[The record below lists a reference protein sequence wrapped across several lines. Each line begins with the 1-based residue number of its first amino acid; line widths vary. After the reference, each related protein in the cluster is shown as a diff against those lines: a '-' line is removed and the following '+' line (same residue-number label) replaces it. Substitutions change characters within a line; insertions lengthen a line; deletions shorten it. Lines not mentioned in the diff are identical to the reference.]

1 MSSDKE
7 IIRVKVPAKHAHTF
21 SMFLLKEQRSAMSK
35 TIEEVIQ
42 ELAYWQLKKML
53 VEETIAKNPER
64 ENALITETKTVSQW
78 LNQITAK
85 ISSLTEEYA
94 ILIGVKK

>member
-1 MSSDKE
+1 MQKE
-7 IIRVKVPAKHAHTF
+7 LQERELT
-21 SMFLLKEQRSAMSK
+21 MSK
-35 TIEEVIQ
+35 TKEEVIQ

-64 ENALITETKTVSQW
+64 ENALITKTKTVSQW